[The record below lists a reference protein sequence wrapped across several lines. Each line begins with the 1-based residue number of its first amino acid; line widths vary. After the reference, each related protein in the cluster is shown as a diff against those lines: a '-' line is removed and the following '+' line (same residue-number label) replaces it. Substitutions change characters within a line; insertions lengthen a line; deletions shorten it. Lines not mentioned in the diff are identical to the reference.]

1 MGRARGLARTEV
13 VLLLFR
19 IIIFFLLPAHTF
31 RVKSVKRLLFF
42 YFVFL
47 FLFLLPYYA
56 STFNLE
62 SGGSSA
68 VLANENSNDFVVGH
82 NYQSTQNKNNKNE
95 CKTWWELQK

>member
-1 MGRARGLARTEV
+1 M
-13 VLLLFR
+13 
-19 IIIFFLLPAHTF
+19 
-31 RVKSVKRLLFF
+31 
-42 YFVFL
+42 
-47 FLFLLPYYA
+47 FLLPYYA